1 MEDADMRS
9 LVLAA
14 ALVAGLAS
22 APLSAEEASDAIR
35 GVISG
40 QIDALRADD
49 FATAFT
55 FASPNI
61 KRLFGTSER
70 FGEMVRSGYPM
81 VWRPADVRFSAMQ
94 QRGGRTI
101 QNVLV
106 IDQAGA
112 PHLLEYEMIET
123 DAGWQ
128 INGVR
133 VRRGGDAGA

>member
-1 MEDADMRS
+1 MRKFI
-9 LVLAA
+9 LVTTLM
-14 ALVAGLAS
+14 AGLIAT
-22 APLSAEEASDAIR
+22 APRAEEPEDAIR

-40 QIDALRADD
+40 QIAAIRADD

-81 VWRPADVRFSAMQ
+81 VWRPADVRFSGLRDQ
-94 QRGGRTI
+94 GGRTV
-101 QNVLV
+101 QDVLV

-112 PHLLEYEMIET
+112 LHLLEYEMIET
-123 DAGWQ
+123 ETGWQ

-133 VRRGGDAGA
+133 VRRAGDAGA

>member
-1 MEDADMRS
+1 MRKFLLS
-9 LVLAA
+9 VMITAA
-14 ALVAGLAS
+14 VAGGA
-22 APLSAEEASDAIR
+22 SAEEPSDAIR

-40 QIDALRADD
+40 QIDAFRADD

-55 FASPNI
+55 FASPTI

-81 VWRPADVRFSAMQ
+81 VWRPADVRFSGLRD
-94 QRGGRTI
+94 RGGRTV
-101 QNVLV
+101 QDVLV

-112 PHLLEYEMIET
+112 PHVLEYEMIET
-123 DAGWQ
+123 EGGWQ

-133 VRRGGDAGA
+133 VRRAGDAGV